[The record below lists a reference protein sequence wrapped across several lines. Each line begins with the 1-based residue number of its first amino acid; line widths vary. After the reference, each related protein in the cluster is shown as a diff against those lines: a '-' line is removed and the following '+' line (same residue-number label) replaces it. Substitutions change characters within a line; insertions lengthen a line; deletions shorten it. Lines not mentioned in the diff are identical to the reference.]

1 MDSFFISKGF
11 TTLLEILWSGGQI
24 AEPVSL
30 RKYERTYDPLEKKTK
45 NLKLIGNIKREPAWL
60 PL

>member
-1 MDSFFISKGF
+1 MDSFFITKGF

-45 NLKLIGNIKREPAWL
+45 NLKLIGNI
-60 PL
+60 